1 MVRFIH
7 LSDLHIRKDMKKTEN
22 KNCIKIVDFI
32 IKKYENEPIKP
43 IILITGDIVDDGDEK
58 QYKAA
63 VKILKPLTEY
73 FTILACPGNHD
84 YGPCG
89 NFYTEKSQAL
99 FQKYI
104 LGNLLN
110 NKEAKKAGITLED
123 IFPTEHTVD
132 EVVFIGVDS
141 VVGNEN
147 EFGHF
152 ASGEVGEKQRTALAE
167 KLKAIGQMGKKAV
180 VYFHHHPIHYQSGIN
195 KPFMEMDDAKQVL
208 RILATQADF
217 VCFGHR
223 HETGVYSSEDID
235 ADINYILASG
245 KTTKRN
251 KHGKFKFRE
260 GFLDADEMGFS
271 EILFT
276 LG

>member
-7 LSDLHIRKDMKKTEN
+7 LSDLHIKKDMKKTEN
-22 KNCIKIVDFI
+22 KNCIKVVEFI
-32 IKKYENEPIKP
+32 INKYLNEATKP
-43 IILITGDIVDDGDEK
+43 IILITGDIVDDGEEK

-63 VKILKPLTEY
+63 VKILKPLTEH

-89 NFYTEKSQAL
+89 NFYAEESQAL

-104 LGNLLN
+104 LGNLLKE
-110 NKEAKKAGITLED
+110 KEAQKANVTMEKL
-123 IFPTEHTVD
+123 FPTEHTVD
-132 EVVFIGVDS
+132 NVVFLGVDS

-152 ASGEVGEKQRTALAE
+152 ASGEVGEKQRIALTK
-167 KLKAIGQMGKKAV
+167 KLKAIGQSGKKAV
-180 VYFHHHPIHYQSGIN
+180 VYFHHHPIHYQNGID
-195 KPFMEMDDAKQVL
+195 KPFMEMEDAKQVL
-208 RILATQADF
+208 RILATQTHF

-223 HETGVYSSEDID
+223 HKTDVYSSDDID
-235 ADINYILASG
+235 ADIDYILASG
-245 KTTKRN
+245 KTTERN

-260 GFLDADEMGFS
+260 GYLDVNEMGFS
-271 EILFT
+271 EILFN
-276 LG
+276 G

>member
-1 MVRFIH
+1 MVKFIH

-22 KNCIKIVDFI
+22 KNCRKIVDFI
-32 IKKYENEPIKP
+32 INKYKTETIKP

-63 VKILKPLTEY
+63 VKLLKPLTDY
-73 FTILACPGNHD
+73 FTVLACPGNHD

-89 NFYTEKSQAL
+89 NFYTEESQAL
-99 FQKYI
+99 FQKCI
-104 LGNLLN
+104 MGELLN
-110 NKEAKKAGITLED
+110 HEKANEANVTMED

-132 EVVFIGVDS
+132 NVVFVGVDS

-152 ASGEVGEKQRTALAE
+152 ASGEVGKDQRLALAR
-167 KLKAIGQMGKKAV
+167 KLKAIGQSGKKAV
-180 VYFHHHPIHYQSGIN
+180 VYFHHHPMHYQSGID
-195 KPFMEMDDAKQVL
+195 KPFMEMEDAKEVL

-223 HETGVYSSEDID
+223 HKTGVYSSDDID
-235 ADINYILASG
+235 ADIDYLLASG
-245 KTTKRN
+245 KTTERN

-260 GFLDADEMGFS
+260 GFIKDGEIGFR
-271 EILFT
+271 EILIS
-276 LG
+276 LP